1 MSTAEK
7 NRNDWRKVHEA
18 LKDPQWDFRT
28 IGGISRQTGLE
39 RDRVMELI
47 EQHRSAVRQ
56 TVSRKREALY
66 TLASRPRKIR
76 EIMADLQRF
85 ASNSL

>member
-1 MSTAEK
+1 MVAASNSTS
-7 NRNDWRKVHEA
+7 DWRRVHEA
-18 LKDPQWDFRT
+18 LGDARWDFRT

-39 RDRVMELI
+39 RDRVLKLI
-47 EQHRSAVRQ
+47 EQHRSEVRQ

>member
-1 MSTAEK
+1 MSAAEK
-7 NRNDWRKVHEA
+7 NTSDWRKVHEA
-18 LKDPQWDFRT
+18 LKDSRWDFRT

-47 EQHRSAVRQ
+47 GQNRPQVRQ

-66 TLASRPRKIR
+66 TLASRPRKFR

>member
-1 MSTAEK
+1 MASHL
-7 NRNDWRKVHEA
+7 D
-18 LKDPQWDFRT
+18 
-28 IGGISRQTGLE
+28 
-39 RDRVMELI
+39 LI
-47 EQHRSAVRQ
+47 EEHRSEVRQ
-56 TVSRKREALY
+56 TMSREREAFY

>member
-1 MSTAEK
+1 MVAAMKSTS
-7 NRNDWRKVHEA
+7 DWRKVHEA
-18 LKDPQWDFRT
+18 LKDSRWDFRT

-47 EQHRSAVRQ
+47 EQHRSEVRQ

>member
-1 MSTAEK
+1 MSAAEK
-7 NRNDWRKVHEA
+7 NRTDWRKVHEA
-18 LKDPQWDFRT
+18 LKDSRWDFRT

-47 EQHRSAVRQ
+47 EQHRSEVRQ

>member
-1 MSTAEK
+1 MVAASNGTS
-7 NRNDWRKVHEA
+7 DWRRVHEA
-18 LKDPQWDFRT
+18 LGDPRRDFRT

-39 RDRVMELI
+39 RDRVLNLI
-47 EQHRSAVRQ
+47 EQHRSVVRQ

>member
-1 MSTAEK
+1 MVA
-7 NRNDWRKVHEA
+7 A
-18 LKDPQWDFRT
+18 
-28 IGGISRQTGLE
+28 
-39 RDRVMELI
+39 
-47 EQHRSAVRQ
+47 
-56 TVSRKREALY
+56 Y